1 MGAELV
7 CKLYCFTEVKYSIL
21 QGGGDSPKETLRERK
36 YHWILGCRLDDHPG
50 LFDLNLSELDGT
62 CT

>member
-7 CKLYCFTEVKYSIL
+7 CKLYRFTEVKYSIL
-21 QGGGDSPKETLRERK
+21 QRGGDRK

-50 LFDLNLSELDGT
+50 LSDLNL
-62 CT
+62 